1 MLLLLAGSPAGQER
15 SGGPVVGWR
24 PIPAPGAALLPPPS
38 PGPPPE
44 LPAAAHTISPSTID
58 LVFQRAGA
66 ELVRHAVTRTEAR
79 VHVRQSASRE
89 WLYVRNPR
97 DPRRV
102 NGALADHTRRVIIQ
116 YGESDLRNWQGV
128 RGWLDVLTLGVDPWS
143 VGSPVPGE
151 ASRQLGSLSF
161 VRYDRVLAEGAE
173 RTWWCAGELLP
184 LEALQETPAGRTVL
198 TVERIDQHVDR
209 DLLADLE
216 VRYPDYQAID
226 LAEWLER
233 R

>member
-1 MLLLLAGSPAGQER
+1 
-15 SGGPVVGWR
+15 
-24 PIPAPGAALLPPPS
+24 
-38 PGPPPE
+38 
-44 LPAAAHTISPSTID
+44 
-58 LVFQRAGA
+58 
-66 ELVRHAVTRTEAR
+66 

-102 NGALADHTRRVIIQ
+102 HGALADHTQRVIIL
-116 YGESDLRNWQGV
+116 YGESELRNWQGV

-143 VGSPVPGE
+143 VGSPMPGE

-161 VRYDRVLAEGAE
+161 VRYDRALTEGAE
-173 RTWWCAGELLP
+173 RTWWCADELLP
-184 LEALQETPAGRTVL
+184 LEVVHDAPGGRTVL
-198 TVERIDQHVDR
+198 TIERIDPHVDR
-209 DLLADLE
+209 DLLTDLE
-216 VRYPDYQAID
+216 VRYPDYQAMD